1 MRRTHPDRRPSGGRA
16 VRLAAET
23 LAPLAFALPLAFL
36 LLGALRGPGTIAPTG
51 FAVLPPDPSFAAF
64 GAAFDLVPL
73 WRQLANSLIVAGIA
87 VPLTVV
93 CASAAGFGLLLLPS
107 RPRKALVV
115 ASLVLLVVP
124 PAALWVPRFVLFAEA
139 GLTDTYVPLIAPA
152 IMGTSPLFVLLF
164 YWSFRRIPP
173 DLYDAARLEGLSST
187 TVWRRVG
194 VPLTKPTAFAVAA
207 LAFVVHWGNFI
218 DPLLYLFDAD
228 RYTLPLGLRALAEL
242 KPTDFGVLMAGALVA
257 TVPAI
262 AAFAVAQRS
271 FLTTTRG
278 AGWLGR

>member
-1 MRRTHPDRRPSGGRA
+1 
-16 VRLAAET
+16 V
-23 LAPLAFALPLAFL
+23 
-36 LLGALRGPGTIAPTG
+36 LGALRGPGTIAPTG

-64 GAAFDLVPL
+64 GAAFELVPL
-73 WRQLANSLIVAGIA
+73 WRQLGNSLFVVAVA
-87 VPLTVV
+87 VPITVV
-93 CASAAGFGLLLLPS
+93 CASAAGFGLLLLPR
-107 RPRKALVV
+107 RPRRALVV

-139 GLTDTYVPLIAPA
+139 GLTDSYVPLIAPA
-152 IMGTSPLFVLLF
+152 LMGTSPLFVLLF
-164 YWSFRRIPP
+164 YWSFRRVPP
-173 DLYDAARLEGLSST
+173 DLYDAARLEGLSSGA
-187 TVWRRVG
+187 VWRRVG

-271 FLTTTRG
+271 FLSTTRG

>member
-1 MRRTHPDRRPSGGRA
+1 MGSPPRSLRA
-16 VRLAAET
+16 ARVAAET

-36 LLGALRGPGTIAPTG
+36 VVGALRGPGTIAPTG
-51 FAVLPPDPSFAAF
+51 FELLPADPSLGAV

-73 WRQLANSLIVAGIA
+73 WRQLGNSLLVVAIA
-87 VPLTVV
+87 VPLTVA
-93 CASAAGFGLLLLPS
+93 CASAAGFGLLLLPP
-107 RPRKALVV
+107 RPRRGLIAV
-115 ASLVLLVVP
+115 SLILLVVP

-152 IMGTSPLFVLLF
+152 LMGTSPLFVLLF
-164 YWSFRRIPP
+164 YWSFRRVPA
-173 DLYDAARLEGLSST
+173 DLYDAARLEGLGSVG
-187 TVWRRVG
+187 VWRRVG
-194 VPLTKPTAFAVAA
+194 VPLTRPTAFAVAA

-218 DPLLYLFDAD
+218 DPLLYLFDSD

-257 TVPAI
+257 TVPAVV
-262 AAFAVAQRS
+262 AFAVAQRS
-271 FLTTTRG
+271 FLSTTRG